1 MAHQVA
7 RSLAETAAKFEDE
20 YIFCWLDWDG
30 DNILMDGGIIDYGSI
45 RQFGL
50 FHAEYRYD
58 DVQRFSTTILEQR
71 QKARYMV
78 QCFVQIADFLST
90 KKKKSLSHFKQ
101 HSIMQYFDKHFVDS
115 KNRNLLQKIGF
126 KKTHVDHL
134 LKHHLNKV
142 TKFRK
147 VFSYFERSKSKRGPY
162 KVPDGINRDA
172 IFCMRDIL
180 RELPQIYLARNTS
193 LSSQE
198 FTEIIKSSYA
208 RKSDLRLTDLRKKQI
223 GRFQSNYLSLINTI
237 ERELDLS
244 RGQQLLEMTMR
255 ASVINKYDRVTGDS
269 ITYIVQKVQK
279 LRPKLTGHELFELS
293 QQFAT
298 YQNLNPDQKIVVHET
313 PERHKNIMQNFHTI
327 VRECRE
333 GL

>member
-1 MAHQVA
+1 MLIIFLNIIWIKWQNSEKYSVILKDRN
-7 RSLAETAAKFEDE
+7 RS
-20 YIFCWLDWDG
+20 
-30 DNILMDGGIIDYGSI
+30 
-45 RQFGL
+45 
-50 FHAEYRYD
+50 
-58 DVQRFSTTILEQR
+58 
-71 QKARYMV
+71 
-78 QCFVQIADFLST
+78 
-90 KKKKSLSHFKQ
+90 
-101 HSIMQYFDKHFVDS
+101 
-115 KNRNLLQKIGF
+115 
-126 KKTHVDHL
+126 
-134 LKHHLNKV
+134 
-142 TKFRK
+142 
-147 VFSYFERSKSKRGPY
+147 GPY

-279 LRPKLTGHELFELS
+279 LRPKLTGRWAIWAFSAICHLSKFEPRS
-293 QQFAT
+293 
-298 YQNLNPDQKIVVHET
+298 
-313 PERHKNIMQNFHTI
+313 KNSCTWDTWAA
-327 VRECRE
+327 
-333 GL
+333 